1 MSTFMEEVFDNS
13 EDATEKDLLEYDKY
27 KEQNKENI
35 IQKFLYLNEQKLLK
49 KNYILELVKDTIL
62 FPYVL
67 EMEHLIGNIEGI
79 AFTDDP
85 TRILSRFFFPKINA
99 SIQQSQTDSFLDAT
113 NVALGVNDIFNT
125 NYTIQDILNFNVFRY
140 KTKLASPDKNNL
152 PIYVNSYLLIRN
164 GAEPEDNYFMFSE
177 VQNKLLNQNI
187 TMELLDRV
195 PAINQ
200 IKEIINN
207 QKEKSNVD
215 SNSNPNTNGEISN
228 GN

>member
-85 TRILSRFFFPKINA
+85 TRILSRFFFPKIDA

-125 NYTIQDILNFNVFRY
+125 NYTVKDILNFNVFRY

-215 SNSNPNTNGEISN
+215 STSNTNGEISN

>member
-125 NYTIQDILNFNVFRY
+125 NYTVKDILNFNVFRY

-152 PIYVNSYLLIRN
+152 PSYVKSYLLIRN

-215 SNSNPNTNGEISN
+215 SNSNTNGEISN

>member
-215 SNSNPNTNGEISN
+215 SNTNTNGEISN

>member
-125 NYTIQDILNFNVFRY
+125 NYTVKDILNFNVFRY

-152 PIYVNSYLLIRN
+152 PIYVNSYLFIRN

-215 SNSNPNTNGEISN
+215 SNSNTNGEISN
-228 GN
+228 

>member
-113 NVALGVNDIFNT
+113 NIALGVNDIFNT

-207 QKEKSNVD
+207 QKENSNVD
-215 SNSNPNTNGEISN
+215 SNSNTNGEISN

>member
-85 TRILSRFFFPKINA
+85 TRILSRFFFPKIDA

-125 NYTIQDILNFNVFRY
+125 NYTVKDILNFNVFRY

-215 SNSNPNTNGEISN
+215 SNSNTNGEISN

>member
-125 NYTIQDILNFNVFRY
+125 NYTVKDILNFNVFRY

-215 SNSNPNTNGEISN
+215 SNSNENGVTNN

>member
-125 NYTIQDILNFNVFRY
+125 NYTVKDILNFNVFRY

-152 PIYVNSYLLIRN
+152 QIYVNSYLLIRN

-215 SNSNPNTNGEISN
+215 TNSNTNGEISN
-228 GN
+228 

>member
-125 NYTIQDILNFNVFRY
+125 NYTIRDILNFNVFRY

-215 SNSNPNTNGEISN
+215 SNSNTNGEISN

>member
-85 TRILSRFFFPKINA
+85 TRILSRFFFPKIDA

-125 NYTIQDILNFNVFRY
+125 NYTVKDILNFNVFRY

-215 SNSNPNTNGEISN
+215 SNSNINGEISN
-228 GN
+228 

>member
-125 NYTIQDILNFNVFRY
+125 NYTVKDILNFNVFRY

-215 SNSNPNTNGEISN
+215 TNSNTNGEISN

>member
-49 KNYILELVKDTIL
+49 KNYILESVKDTIL

-79 AFTDDP
+79 AFTDEP

-164 GAEPEDNYFMFSE
+164 GVEPEDNYFMFSE

-215 SNSNPNTNGEISN
+215 SNSNTNGEISN

>member
-125 NYTIQDILNFNVFRY
+125 NYTVKDILNFNVFRY

-215 SNSNPNTNGEISN
+215 SNSNTNGEINN

>member
-79 AFTDDP
+79 AFTDEP

-164 GAEPEDNYFMFSE
+164 GVEPEDNYFMFSE

-215 SNSNPNTNGEISN
+215 SNSNTNGEISN

>member
-125 NYTIQDILNFNVFRY
+125 NYTVKDILNFNVFRY
-140 KTKLASPDKNNL
+140 KTKLASPDKNKL

-215 SNSNPNTNGEISN
+215 STSNTNGEISN

>member
-125 NYTIQDILNFNVFRY
+125 NYTVQDILNFNVFRY

-215 SNSNPNTNGEISN
+215 SNSNTNGEISN

>member
-125 NYTIQDILNFNVFRY
+125 NYTVKDILNFNVFRY

-164 GAEPEDNYFMFSE
+164 GVEPEDNYFMFSE

-215 SNSNPNTNGEISN
+215 SNSNTNGEISN

>member
-67 EMEHLIGNIEGI
+67 EMEHLVGNIEGI
-79 AFTDDP
+79 AFTDEP

-152 PIYVNSYLLIRN
+152 PIYVNSYLLIRI
-164 GAEPEDNYFMFSE
+164 GVEPEDNYFMFSE

-215 SNSNPNTNGEISN
+215 SNSNTNGEISN
-228 GN
+228 

>member
-125 NYTIQDILNFNVFRY
+125 NYTVKDILNFNVFRY

-164 GAEPEDNYFMFSE
+164 GENPEDNYFMFSE

-215 SNSNPNTNGEISN
+215 SSSNENGVTNN

>member
-49 KNYILELVKDTIL
+49 KNYILESVKDTIL

-215 SNSNPNTNGEISN
+215 SNSNTNGEISN

>member
-79 AFTDDP
+79 AFTDEP

-207 QKEKSNVD
+207 QKEKLNVD
-215 SNSNPNTNGEISN
+215 SNSNTNGEISN
-228 GN
+228 

>member
-125 NYTIQDILNFNVFRY
+125 NYTVKDILNFNVFRY

-207 QKEKSNVD
+207 QKEKSNA
-215 SNSNPNTNGEISN
+215 NSNTNTNGEISN
-228 GN
+228 

>member
-113 NVALGVNDIFNT
+113 NAALGVNDIFNT
-125 NYTIQDILNFNVFRY
+125 HYTVKDILNFNVFRY

-215 SNSNPNTNGEISN
+215 SSSNENGVTNN

>member
-27 KEQNKENI
+27 KEQNKENT

-67 EMEHLIGNIEGI
+67 EMEHLVGNIEGI
-79 AFTDDP
+79 AFTDEP
-85 TRILSRFFFPKINA
+85 ARILSRFFFPKINT

-125 NYTIQDILNFNVFRY
+125 NYTVRDILNFNVFRY
-140 KTKLASPDKNNL
+140 KTQLSASDKNQL
-152 PIYVNSYLLIRN
+152 PIYINSYLFIKN
-164 GAEPEDNYFMFSE
+164 GTNPEDNYFMFSE

-200 IKEIINN
+200 IKEILNN
-207 QKEKSNVD
+207 QKEKSD
-215 SNSNPNTNGEISN
+215 GNSNGISNINGEINN

>member
-49 KNYILELVKDTIL
+49 KNYILELVKGTIL

-125 NYTIQDILNFNVFRY
+125 NYTVKDILNFNVFRY

-215 SNSNPNTNGEISN
+215 STSNTNGEISN

>member
-125 NYTIQDILNFNVFRY
+125 NYTVKDILNFNVFRY

-215 SNSNPNTNGEISN
+215 SSSNENGVTNN

>member
-215 SNSNPNTNGEISN
+215 SNSNPNGEISN
-228 GN
+228 RN

>member
-113 NVALGVNDIFNT
+113 TVALGVNDIFNT

-215 SNSNPNTNGEISN
+215 SNSNTNGEISN

>member
-113 NVALGVNDIFNT
+113 NIALGVNDIFNT

-215 SNSNPNTNGEISN
+215 SNSNTNGEISN

>member
-125 NYTIQDILNFNVFRY
+125 NYTVKDILNFNVFRY

-215 SNSNPNTNGEISN
+215 SNSNTNGEISN

>member
-49 KNYILELVKDTIL
+49 KNYILESVKDTIL

-207 QKEKSNVD
+207 QKEK
-215 SNSNPNTNGEISN
+215 
-228 GN
+228 

>member
-85 TRILSRFFFPKINA
+85 TRILSRFFFPKIDA

-125 NYTIQDILNFNVFRY
+125 NYTVKDILNFNVFRY

-207 QKEKSNVD
+207 QKEKSNAN
-215 SNSNPNTNGEISN
+215 SNSNTNGEISN
-228 GN
+228 

>member
-99 SIQQSQTDSFLDAT
+99 SIQQSRTDSFLDAT

-125 NYTIQDILNFNVFRY
+125 NYTVKDILNFNVFRY

-164 GAEPEDNYFMFSE
+164 GTEPEDNYFMFSE

-215 SNSNPNTNGEISN
+215 SNSNTNGEISN
-228 GN
+228 

>member
-215 SNSNPNTNGEISN
+215 STSNINGEISN

>member
-79 AFTDDP
+79 TFTDDP

-215 SNSNPNTNGEISN
+215 SNSNTNGEISN

>member
-215 SNSNPNTNGEISN
+215 TNSNTNGEISN
-228 GN
+228 

>member
-152 PIYVNSYLLIRN
+152 SIYVNSYLLIRN

-215 SNSNPNTNGEISN
+215 SNSNTNGEISN

>member
-125 NYTIQDILNFNVFRY
+125 NYTVKDILNFNVFRY

-207 QKEKSNVD
+207 QKEKSNAN
-215 SNSNPNTNGEISN
+215 SNSNTNGEISN